1 MLKRK
6 CWHQMSHWVQP
17 FSITG
22 TSPSYRI
29 LGDSQLMSSSRDYKA
44 SHAVSHVPTLGQPAL
59 IGASYPSK
67 KPSVFGL
74 FSLTNAASHVDASA
88 RGRAAWNTFSK
99 LEHNGLSS
107 HYYCCNAWDLGAL
120 NHVAILKLCA
130 SDLLL
135 PTVFFIVIL
144 FILCSIEYLEN
155 IQQLL
160 TAIVKKVPLIAE
172 KSKQCM
178 KRLCFVFSVYQQNA
192 SRTL

>member
-1 MLKRK
+1 MLASNEPLSATFVYNRNLSSLQNFKRASWWAAAGSIK
-6 CWHQMSHWVQP
+6 LPVQYP
-17 FSITG
+17 MF
-22 TSPSYRI
+22 P
-29 LGDSQLMSSSRDYKA
+29 
-44 SHAVSHVPTLGQPAL
+44 LGQPAL

-67 KPSVFGL
+67 KPSVFSL
-74 FSLTNAASHVDASA
+74 FGLTNAASCVHASA

-99 LEHNGLSS
+99 LGHNSLSS
-107 HYYCCNAWDLGAL
+107 HYYCYNALDLGAL
-120 NHVAILKLCA
+120 NRVVILKLFA

-178 KRLCFVFSVYQQNA
+178 KRLCSLFSMYQQNA
-192 SRTL
+192 SHTP